1 MIEVFK
7 MDIRTENKINL
18 KAWLEALGMKEIPDE
33 KNHVRDQ
40 ESRTDDNI
48 SCFAE
53 GYIQDHGAVRAQT

>member
-33 KNHVRDQ
+33 KIMSEIRKSNR
-40 ESRTDDNI
+40 
-48 SCFAE
+48 
-53 GYIQDHGAVRAQT
+53 